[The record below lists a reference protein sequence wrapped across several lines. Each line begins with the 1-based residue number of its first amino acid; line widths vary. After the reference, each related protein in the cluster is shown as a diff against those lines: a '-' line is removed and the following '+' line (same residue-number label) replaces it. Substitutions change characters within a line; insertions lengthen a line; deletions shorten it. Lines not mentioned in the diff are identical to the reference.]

1 MSENDL
7 VSPIPAKTFRD
18 LPATQENYDLL
29 CSVMEKLYA
38 QNCRYERIKIS
49 LREENAHLRKIIEN
63 VSHEN
68 FLRTTYQET

>member
-7 VSPIPAKTFRD
+7 VSSVPAKTFRD

-49 LREENAHLRKIIEN
+49 LREENANLRKLIE
-63 VSHEN
+63 SKIY
-68 FLRTTYQET
+68 R